1 MNIRALVTTAVLM
14 LSAVSAHAA
23 DFRNQKLALQ
33 GSGIDCG
40 LDFSADGKSVDLF
53 LPTGEMCAPLMTLR
67 SKWLDAN
74 TLLLVELNSHDDI
87 TPPRTFLYK
96 VKSVQGQRVVLTE
109 IWTGWGE
116 VANQDQV
123 YLLEAH

>member
-1 MNIRALVTTAVLM
+1 MPIRAIITTALLM
-14 LSAVSAHAA
+14 LCAFSAEAA
-23 DFRNQKLALQ
+23 DFKNQKLALQ

-53 LPTGEMCAPLMTLR
+53 LPTGEMCAPLMSLR

-74 TLLLVELNSHDDI
+74 TLLLVEKTSHDDL
-87 TPPRTFLYK
+87 TPPRTFIYK
-96 VKSVQGQRVVLTE
+96 IKSVQGQRVVLTE
-109 IWTGWGE
+109 IWTGWGD
-116 VANQDQV
+116 VADQDQV

>member
-1 MNIRALVTTAVLM
+1 MTIRTIVTTALLILCS
-14 LSAVSAHAA
+14 LSTEAA
-23 DFRNQKLALQ
+23 DFKNQKLALQ
-33 GSGIDCG
+33 GSGVDCG

-53 LPTGEMCAPLMTLR
+53 LPTGEMCAPLMSLR

-74 TLLLVELNSHDDI
+74 TLLLVEKTAHDDL
-87 TPPRTFLYK
+87 TPPRTFIYK

-116 VANQDQV
+116 QADQDQV